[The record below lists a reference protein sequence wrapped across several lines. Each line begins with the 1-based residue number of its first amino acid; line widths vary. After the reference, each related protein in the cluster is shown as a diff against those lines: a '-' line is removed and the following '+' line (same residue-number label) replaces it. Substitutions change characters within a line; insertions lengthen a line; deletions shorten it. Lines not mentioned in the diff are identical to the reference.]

1 MGVDNMP
8 DVRCKLCG
16 GEIGFFTNEGDGPGA
31 GSYAA
36 MYCLDTQCAN
46 HGGVKKESA
55 FDTQVGGGHYKE
67 LAIQPLEYCQKNRLN
82 MAESGVVKY
91 VTRHR
96 FKNGKEDILK
106 AIHLLEMLLELEYP
120 E

>member
-1 MGVDNMP
+1 MSYQFEHCIHCGVTE
-8 DVRCKLCG
+8 
-16 GEIGFFTNEGDGPGA
+16 GERHEPTCETQQQGDFHNATKDQKTFFNA
-31 GSYAA
+31 
-36 MYCLDTQCAN
+36 L
-46 HGGVKKESA
+46 KKNSA
-55 FDTQVGGGHYKE
+55 FNTQVGGGHYKE

-91 VTRHR
+91 VTRHK